1 MKNIGSAAL
10 LLTLFTFHIL
20 SCTALE
26 SEARTP
32 LEDFFSILPS
42 NCIMICDITQYL
54 QPLPER

>member
-1 MKNIGSAAL
+1 MKNIGPAAL

-32 LEDFFSILPS
+32 LKDFFSILPS